1 MYEIV
6 TLASI
11 IEAEAK
17 LESERPIIAG
27 VFHNRLN
34 KGMPLQSCATIAFVL
49 DEHKRKLLLR
59 I

>member
-1 MYEIV
+1 MLLKRFEDVYYNKVDRILKENKLEHTPYQIV

-27 VFHNRLN
+27 VF
-34 KGMPLQSCATIAFVL
+34 TI
-49 DEHKRKLLLR
+49 D
-59 I
+59 